1 MVSSDFVGR
10 KEDSGGGRGW
20 GMRDARMEVRFRI
33 ASELAGLELPEV
45 LANPVGPDMLGRPS
59 NIH

>member
-1 MVSSDFVGR
+1 
-10 KEDSGGGRGW
+10 
-20 GMRDARMEVRFRI
+20 MEVRFRI

-45 LANPVGPDMLGRPS
+45 LANPVGPDMLGRPT